1 MAKRVLGGR
10 YALGPMIGTGGMAD
24 VYIAEDKRLS
34 RQVAVKILRSDLLRD
49 STFVARFRKEALA
62 AAGLSHPG
70 IVAVYDSGEEENS
83 NGSKTPYI
91 VMEYVN
97 GETLRE
103 LMERL
108 KSEGKLFP
116 TNQVVEIT
124 QGILEALD
132 YSHKKGIIHR
142 DIKPGNVMMTE
153 NGDIKVMDFGIARA
167 LDESATMTNTWNV
180 VGTAQYLSPEQ
191 ATGSNADARSDL
203 YALGCLFYELVTGKP
218 PFTGDTP
225 VAIAY
230 QHVSANLVK
239 PSELN
244 PDLSEA
250 IDDFTEIALA
260 KNPDQRYQSA
270 QAMSSDLRKL
280 SRGESITTQLPRIG
294 NSWFS
299 SKINR
304 RKLFIGIG
312 AALAIIG
319 LVGSLFLRGGEPRLV
334 TVPNVVGLTEGE
346 ARELLQ
352 GFTVNIERAPNSR
365 IPKDRV
371 AIQLPVATSRVNE
384 GSSISLTISDGAGD
398 TTIPTEIIGK
408 SLEQVRAI
416 LNSVGILIART
427 IPVDSELS
435 PGSVIRVSPSPGTTI
450 PAGSSVILEI
460 ASGNVKVPNLIGA
473 SEIQARTTLTQ
484 AGFMVRI
491 VEASDPNQPNG
502 VVLAQAPEGGE
513 AKTLGSFVTITIN
526 RITSASEEPDPVE
539 P

>member
-10 YALGPMIGTGGMAD
+10 YALGAMIGTGGMAD

-70 IVAVYDSGEEENS
+70 IVAVYDSGEEENA

-97 GETLRE
+97 GETLRD
-103 LMERL
+103 LMERV

-116 TNQVVEIT
+116 TDQVVEIT

-153 NGDIKVMDFGIARA
+153 SGDIKVMDFGIARA

-230 QHVSANLVK
+230 QHVSASLIK
-239 PSELN
+239 PSEIN
-244 PDLSEA
+244 PELSGA

-280 SRGESITTQLPRIG
+280 SRGESITTQLPRVG
-294 NSWFS
+294 GSWFS

-304 RKLFIGIG
+304 RKLFIGVG
-312 AALAIIG
+312 AALAILG

-334 TVPNVVGLTEGE
+334 TVPNVVGLTESE
-346 ARELLQ
+346 ARELLD
-352 GFTVNIERAPNSR
+352 GFTINIERAPNSR

-371 AIQLPVATSRVNE
+371 AIQLPVATSRVSE
-384 GSSISLTISDGAGD
+384 GSSINLTISDGAGD
-398 TTIPTEIIGK
+398 TTIPAEIIGK
-408 SLEQVRAI
+408 SLEEARAI

-435 PGSVIRVSPSPGTTI
+435 PGSVIRVSPTPGTTV
-450 PAGSSVILEI
+450 PAGSNVILEI

-473 SEIQARTTLTQ
+473 SEIQARTTLSQ

-491 VEASDPNQPNG
+491 VEASDPNQPDG

-526 RITSASEEPDPVE
+526 RVNNAPEDPT
-539 P
+539 PLDP